1 MKRLTR
7 VLVCAALMASSL
19 IMPVG
24 AWDKYSF
31 VGDSVYFSG
40 QDAMLRDPAV
50 FPQADSSSSDSLSGF
65 DFISQWRISPD
76 TKSIGV
82 QATYHFDD
90 TIGGI
95 DVDEDL
101 PLMQPGTFLDFNNP
115 ATDPSLNRIYVEKTL
130 TIPDTAVSSFDNQL
144 QSIDNLLF
152 GPSGFSGPGSN
163 AKFYFQYDFASFFS
177 EFSAFSLS
185 GTLRGN
191 AYIYSSGSY
200 LDRSGI
206 SRIELLVNGSLTRT
220 FYPSDSDIFDFADY
234 IYSGSVPV
242 TQISFRFYP
251 DAFNYSRTF
260 SSDFTA
266 IFGLSVYVDDSL
278 RVDVLTGESVLD
290 GQVSDAQDQIN
301 DWDSIE
307 SEFGSD
313 ATEGFNGLDLDNFT
327 YPSDFLAAFSLV
339 SGIFTDLWNCMGD
352 FQIIYLLPLTLGICL
367 LLVGRVSRSSVPS
380 PPPLHTDLPVS
391 NSLGPPSRPALKGGK
406 R

>member
-31 VGDSVYFSG
+31 VGDDVYFSG
-40 QDAMLRDPAV
+40 QDAVLRPPPVLAESAASTSTV
-50 FPQADSSSSDSLSGF
+50 SGF
-65 DFISQWRISPD
+65 DFLSLLNPSFSSLAGMIEVYHESEVTAGITVPAWTEYRSVPSSGTSFSRILSSPD
-76 TKSIGV
+76 SS
-82 QATYHFDD
+82 Y
-90 TIGGI
+90 
-95 DVDEDL
+95 
-101 PLMQPGTFLDFNNP
+101 
-115 ATDPSLNRIYVEKTL
+115 PSVRWQT
-130 TIPDTAVSSFDNQL
+130 SSFDFEQ
-144 QSIDNLLF
+144 NLNN
-152 GPSGFSGPGSN
+152 GE
-163 AKFYFQYDFASFFS
+163 FQGILGIVTEPY
-177 EFSAFSLS
+177 SLS
-185 GTLRGN
+185 TPNLSFSFEVDLSNLGEFTAFELYGGFNFRGAIN
-191 AYIYSSGSY
+191 NNSNYLFNSSSVDLY
-200 LDRSGI
+200 
-206 SRIELLVNGSLTRT
+206 VNGALMRT
-220 FYPSDSDIFDFADY
+220 FYKNTSGTYNNNFYVDHY
-234 IYSGSVPV
+234 IYSGSSPV
-242 TQISFRFYP
+242 SSIVFTCHLDSRSFDVSSGNLNLVFIENASWPQLLSIS
-251 DAFNYSRTF
+251 T
-260 SSDFTA
+260 
-266 IFGLSVYVDDSL
+266 LSGNSI
-278 RVDVLTGESVLD
+278 LD
-290 GQVSDAQDQIN
+290 GNIDDAQDQIN

-307 SEFGSD
+307 SQFGDD

>member
-1 MKRLTR
+1 MRLTR

-31 VGDSVYFSG
+31 VGDDVYFSG
-40 QDAMLRDPAV
+40 QDSVIPALPV
-50 FPQADSSSSDSLSGF
+50 MEEELSSSSVSNIEFFNLLSPDFDSLAALIHVHHPEKPGGSVGSVVIPDIPAWDELRSAPAKGSSFQVNRVDSTYLILQCKTGAVDFEQNLNNGEFEGVAGIITEPYSGSIWNNSF
-65 DFISQWRISPD
+65 DFS
-76 TKSIGV
+76 
-82 QATYHFDD
+82 FD
-90 TIGGI
+90 I
-95 DVDEDL
+95 
-101 PLMQPGTFLDFNNP
+101 
-115 ATDPSLNRIYVEKTL
+115 
-130 TIPDTAVSSFDNQL
+130 SSF
-144 QSIDNLLF
+144 QS
-152 GPSGFSGPGSN
+152 
-163 AKFYFQYDFASFFS
+163 
-177 EFSAFSLS
+177 FSAFSLS
-185 GTLRGN
+185 GSFTARGELGSSSYSLPADYLQLFVN
-191 AYIYSSGSY
+191 DRLVHTFYGDSSG
-200 LDRSGI
+200 R
-206 SRIELLVNGSLTRT
+206 
-220 FYPSDSDIFDFADY
+220 FDFQDY
-234 IYSGSVPV
+234 IYSGSSSV
-242 TQISFRFYP
+242 ISIRFSLHIPERY
-251 DAFNYSRTF
+251 F
-260 SSDFTA
+260 SLTSAPYLNVQF
-266 IFGLSVYVDDSL
+266 ILSPSSGSFIRFDL
-278 RVDVLTGESVLD
+278 LNGESILD
-290 GQVSDAQDQIN
+290 GQVDDAQDQIN

>member
-31 VGDSVYFSG
+31 VGDDVYFSG
-40 QDAMLRDPAV
+40 QDAVLRDPAV
-50 FPQADSSSSDSLSGF
+50 LAEEESSSSWDFGTLASHMSTDTLGAALVEVFHEGQPGGGLIPDIPDWTEVRSYPTDGEAFTSLSYSGSGNRNWDIMNLDLPSSLNGGEVESILGVVFSPF
-65 DFISQWRISPD
+65 DLSTDPSRTF
-76 TKSIGV
+76 V
-82 QATYHFDD
+82 
-90 TIGGI
+90 I
-95 DVDEDL
+95 DVDISSLGDFSVFEL
-101 PLMQPGTFLDFNNP
+101 SGLLRGQAGITNGGGT
-115 ATDPSLNRIYVEKTL
+115 AWISTSGIESVGIYVNGALRRTVYATGSNLQSVVDFADSVFSVTGTVDSLQLYVKYRSFSSVSA
-130 TIPDTAVSSFDNQL
+130 DSVSSFRVRTG
-144 QSIDNLLF
+144 LF
-152 GPSGFSGPGSN
+152 GSS
-163 AKFYFQYDFASFFS
+163 
-177 EFSAFSLS
+177 SLS
-185 GTLRGN
+185 LTVL
-191 AYIYSSGSY
+191 
-200 LDRSGI
+200 
-206 SRIELLVNGSLTRT
+206 NG
-220 FYPSDSDIFDFADY
+220 DSA
-234 IYSGSVPV
+234 
-242 TQISFRFYP
+242 
-251 DAFNYSRTF
+251 
-260 SSDFTA
+260 
-266 IFGLSVYVDDSL
+266 
-278 RVDVLTGESVLD
+278 LD
-290 GQVSDAQDQIN
+290 GFTDNAQDSIN

-352 FQIIYLLPLTLGICL
+352 FQIIYLLPLTLGISL

>member
-1 MKRLTR
+1 MNRLSR
-7 VLVCAALMASSL
+7 VFLAGLVMAFSL

-40 QDAMLRDPAV
+40 QDAVLRDPAV
-50 FPQADSSSSDSLSGF
+50 SAEEESSSSVSADDFYSLFSASF
-65 DFISQWRISPD
+65 DTLAALILVHHPENDVGVTVIPAWDELRSSPANGISCS
-76 TKSIGV
+76 GV
-82 QATYHFDD
+82 QFGSGSQYYGYRAYTPSFNFEQNLNSGEFD
-90 TIGGI
+90 GFKGI
-95 DVDEDL
+95 ITEPYSGSSWNNYLRFDL
-101 PLMQPGTFLDFNNP
+101 DL
-115 ATDPSLNRIYVEKTL
+115 
-130 TIPDTAVSSFDNQL
+130 SSFGD
-144 QSIDNLLF
+144 
-152 GPSGFSGPGSN
+152 
-163 AKFYFQYDFASFFS
+163 
-177 EFSAFSLS
+177 FSAFSLS
-185 GTLRGN
+185 GRVTFRGEVINSSNRLNGDTLQLYVDGRLVHTFYSNNGSFDFSD
-191 AYIYSSGSY
+191 YIYSSSASINEIYFVGHVPEQSFSY
-200 LDRSGI
+200 SSGFLNVVWV
-206 SRIELLVNGSLTRT
+206 SNRD
-220 FYPSDSDIFDFADY
+220 FPPSFSVL
-234 IYSGSVPV
+234 SG
-242 TQISFRFYP
+242 
-251 DAFNYSRTF
+251 D
-260 SSDFTA
+260 
-266 IFGLSVYVDDSL
+266 
-278 RVDVLTGESVLD
+278 SVLD
-290 GQVSDAQDQIN
+290 GYVDDAQDSIN

>member
-1 MKRLTR
+1 MNRLSC
-7 VLVCAALMASSL
+7 VLLAGLVMASSL

-31 VGDSVYFSG
+31 VGDRVYFSG
-40 QDAMLRDPAV
+40 QDAVLRAPAV
-50 FPQADSSSSDSLSGF
+50 LPEADSSSSDSLSGF
-65 DFISQWRISPD
+65 DFISAWTVSPD
-76 TKSIGV
+76 TAAIGV
-82 QATYHFDD
+82 QATYHLED

-101 PLMQPGTFLDFNNP
+101 PLMQPSTFLDVGRP
-115 ATDPSLNRIYVEKTL
+115 KLTASLRRIYVERTI

-144 QSIDNLLF
+144 QSIDSLLF
-152 GPSGFSGPGSN
+152 GPSGFSGPGTS
-163 AKFYFQYDFASFFS
+163 ARYYFQFDFVPSFS

-185 GTLRGN
+185 GTLR
-191 AYIYSSGSY
+191 ASAHIYSSGSF
-200 LDRSGI
+200 LCHTGI

-266 IFGLSVYVDDSL
+266 IFGLGVNVDDSL
-278 RVDVLTGESVLD
+278 RIDVLTGESVLD

>member
-1 MKRLTR
+1 MRLPR

-31 VGDSVYFSG
+31 VGDAIYFD
-40 QDAMLRDPAV
+40 QQRADAV
-50 FPQADSSSSDSLSGF
+50 QADSATQSLDYDTILPNLSYDGGVAAVFATTLHTVVGDVDGVQWVPSSRVQMTHPTVSPSGSYHVFMDGRPYAWPSDS
-65 DFISQWRISPD
+65 
-76 TKSIGV
+76 
-82 QATYHFDD
+82 
-90 TIGGI
+90 
-95 DVDEDL
+95 
-101 PLMQPGTFLDFNNP
+101 
-115 ATDPSLNRIYVEKTL
+115 
-130 TIPDTAVSSFDNQL
+130 
-144 QSIDNLLF
+144 DNLSYDGFL
-152 GPSGFSGPGSN
+152 GPAFEFVDMDGVVGNQDSGYSSATFDIDISSLGS
-163 AKFYFQYDFASFFS
+163 
-177 EFSAFSLS
+177 FSAFELSGCLSVRAGLVSGSGGNSLS
-185 GTLRGN
+185 VPYQLSITVV
-191 AYIYSSGSY
+191 
-200 LDRSGI
+200 
-206 SRIELLVNGSLTRT
+206 VNGADVRT
-220 FYPSDSDIFDFADY
+220 FYPNSSDTVDF
-234 IYSGSVPV
+234 GNSVF
-242 TQISFRFYP
+242 S
-251 DAFNYSRTF
+251 F
-260 SSDFTA
+260 SSPVQSIGLKISWPWQSYKTPTSWA
-266 IFGLSVYVDDSL
+266 IQVTFIRPSVLFGLT
-278 RVDVLTGESVLD
+278 VLSGDSVLD
-290 GQVSDAQDQIN
+290 GYVDDAQDSIN

>member
-1 MKRLTR
+1 MRLTR

-40 QDAMLRDPAV
+40 QDTVFRAPAV
-50 FPQADSSSSDSLSGF
+50 LAEADSSSSDSLSGF
-65 DFISQWRISPD
+65 DFISQWKISPD

-82 QATYHFDD
+82 QATYHLDD

-115 ATDPSLNRIYVEKTL
+115 VTDPSLIRIYVEKTL

-144 QSIDNLLF
+144 QSIDTLLF
-152 GPSGFSGPGSN
+152 GPSGFSGPGTN
-163 AKFYFQYDFASFFS
+163 AKFYFQYDFASSFS

-352 FQIIYLLPLTLGICL
+352 FQIIYLFPLTLGICL

>member
-1 MKRLTR
+1 MKCLTR

-31 VGDSVYFSG
+31 VGDDVYFSG
-40 QDAMLRDPAV
+40 QDAVLRDPAV
-50 FPQADSSSSDSLSGF
+50 LPEEESSSSWDFGTLASHMSTSTLGAALVEVYHESANVAPGVTVPAWTETRSYPTDGEVFTPLSYAGSGNRNWDIMNLDLPSSLNGGEVQSILGVVFSPF
-65 DFISQWRISPD
+65 DLSTDPSRTF
-76 TKSIGV
+76 V
-82 QATYHFDD
+82 
-90 TIGGI
+90 I
-95 DVDEDL
+95 DVDISSLGDFSVFELSGLLRGQAGITNDG
-101 PLMQPGTFLDFNNP
+101 GT
-115 ATDPSLNRIYVEKTL
+115 AWISTSGIESVGIYVNGALRRTVYATGSNLLSVVDFADSVFSVTGTVDSLQLYVKYRSFSSVSA
-130 TIPDTAVSSFDNQL
+130 DSVSSFRVRVG
-144 QSIDNLLF
+144 LF
-152 GPSGFSGPGSN
+152 GSS
-163 AKFYFQYDFASFFS
+163 
-177 EFSAFSLS
+177 SLS
-185 GTLRGN
+185 LTVL
-191 AYIYSSGSY
+191 
-200 LDRSGI
+200 
-206 SRIELLVNGSLTRT
+206 NG
-220 FYPSDSDIFDFADY
+220 DSA
-234 IYSGSVPV
+234 
-242 TQISFRFYP
+242 
-251 DAFNYSRTF
+251 
-260 SSDFTA
+260 
-266 IFGLSVYVDDSL
+266 
-278 RVDVLTGESVLD
+278 LD
-290 GQVSDAQDQIN
+290 GFTDNAQDQIN

>member
-1 MKRLTR
+1 MNRLSR
-7 VLVCAALMASSL
+7 VSLAGLVMASSL

-40 QDAMLRDPAV
+40 HDTVLRAPAV
-50 FPQADSSSSDSLSGF
+50 FEQADSSGSDSLSGV
-65 DFISQWRISPD
+65 DFVSAWTVSLD
-76 TKSIGV
+76 TAAIGV
-82 QATYHFDD
+82 QATYHLDD

-101 PLMQPGTFLDFNNP
+101 PLMQPSTFLDVG
-115 ATDPSLNRIYVEKTL
+115 DPILNANRLFVERTI

-144 QSIDNLLF
+144 QSIDTLLF
-152 GPSGFSGPGSN
+152 GPSGFSGPGTS
-163 AKFYFQYDFASFFS
+163 ARYYFQYDFVPSFS

-185 GTLRGN
+185 GTLRSTS
-191 AYIYSSGSY
+191 YIWSSGSY
-200 LDRSGI
+200 LSELGI

-251 DAFNYSRTF
+251 VAFNYSRKF
-260 SSDFTA
+260 SSDFSA
-266 IFGLSVYVDDSL
+266 KFGLSVYVDDSL

-367 LLVGRVSRSSVPS
+367 LLVGRVSRSSVPN

>member
-40 QDAMLRDPAV
+40 QDAVLRAPAML
-50 FPQADSSSSDSLSGF
+50 ADTSSLNSASIGGADFLEALSYSGDVYAILNTTLDTIAGDVSGIDFVPGVGEDTLYNGGVNNSGNCHFLMRNGPYSWPKDTSTTTYDNFAGVGFQFVDMDGTVGNLETGYTTATFDLDISSLGDFQTFELSGVM
-65 DFISQWRISPD
+65 QVR
-76 TKSIGV
+76 
-82 QATYHFDD
+82 
-90 TIGGI
+90 GGL
-95 DVDEDL
+95 V
-101 PLMQPGTFLDFNNP
+101 N
-115 ATDPSLNRIYVEKTL
+115 
-130 TIPDTAVSSFDNQL
+130 
-144 QSIDNLLF
+144 
-152 GPSGFSGPGSN
+152 PSG
-163 AKFYFQYDFASFFS
+163 
-177 EFSAFSLS
+177 AFLAVPYALS
-185 GTLRGN
+185 VTV
-191 AYIYSSGSY
+191 A
-200 LDRSGI
+200 
-206 SRIELLVNGSLTRT
+206 VNGADIRT
-220 FYPSDSDIFDFADY
+220 FYPDSKNFIDFGSSIFNFSKNVESLSFKVSFPLRSYQKVDSFGVQVSFNKVTTATVTTL
-234 IYSGSVPV
+234 SGN
-242 TQISFRFYP
+242 
-251 DAFNYSRTF
+251 A
-260 SSDFTA
+260 A
-266 IFGLSVYVDDSL
+266 
-278 RVDVLTGESVLD
+278 LD
-290 GQVSDAQDQIN
+290 GNIDDAQDQIN

-339 SGIFTDLWNCMGD
+339 SGIFTDLWNCMGE

>member
-31 VGDSVYFSG
+31 VGDAVYFDQPRADAQLYSVLRG
-40 QDAMLRDPAV
+40 QDWANTLSVSEGTAGASMEAV
-50 FPQADSSSSDSLSGF
+50 Y
-65 DFISQWRISPD
+65 D
-76 TKSIGV
+76 TKYGSFTMMSPGKVITPSRDV
-82 QATYHFDD
+82 STTD
-90 TIGGI
+90 TRLWHSWRFT
-95 DVDEDL
+95 VPVNPL
-101 PLMQPGTFLDFNNP
+101 P
-115 ATDPSLNRIYVEKTL
+115 
-130 TIPDTAVSSFDNQL
+130 
-144 QSIDNLLF
+144 SIDTELGSIVQLIF
-152 GPSGFSGPGSN
+152 GPSGFSGPGSS
-163 AKFYFQYDFASFFS
+163 ALRYCDFDMDLSSLGSFN
-177 EFSAFSLS
+177 AFSLD
-185 GTLRGN
+185 GLLLLG
-191 AYIYSSGSY
+191 AYIYSYDSSSFIQQSY
-200 LDRSGI
+200 GGTLGV
-206 SRIELLVNGSLTRT
+206 LVNGRLVHT
-220 FYPSDSDIFDFADY
+220 FYPDDDGYINFADF
-234 IYSGSVPV
+234 IYSSAEPV
-242 TQISFRFYP
+242 TSISYRFTVP
-251 DAFNYSRTF
+251 AFNRSLNSAIEYGYGTDFYYDDTLIF
-260 SSDFTA
+260 SV
-266 IFGLSVYVDDSL
+266 LSGD
-278 RVDVLTGESVLD
+278 SVLD
-290 GQVSDAQDQIN
+290 GYVDNAQDSIN

>member
-7 VLVCAALMASSL
+7 VLVCAALMASSF

-40 QDAMLRDPAV
+40 QDAVLRDPAEL
-50 FPQADSSSSDSLSGF
+50 AEEESSSSWDSEIFTDHLST
-65 DFISQWRISPD
+65 SQTAGGLFNATD
-76 TKSIGV
+76 T
-82 QATYHFDD
+82 DD
-90 TIGGI
+90 TFQLPDVPEMFPQSGVPLSSDVPYAYQIRGQYFTVSASDSALSDFEFNQILGIAFSGGLDHVLDNNNRPIGYTY
-95 DVDEDL
+95 VDL
-101 PLMQPGTFLDFNNP
+101 SLD
-115 ATDPSLNRIYVEKTL
+115 I
-130 TIPDTAVSSFDNQL
+130 SSFGD
-144 QSIDNLLF
+144 
-152 GPSGFSGPGSN
+152 
-163 AKFYFQYDFASFFS
+163 
-177 EFSAFSLS
+177 FSAFELFGRTPVYGLLQGMNQVNTQRFNALWVQVFVNGQQLGIIYGDGTGYCDFAGSVFSVSSNVQSLVLRIAFPVSSRTYQDGQYVPIILFGNSSDNFKFTVLS
-185 GTLRGN
+185 GES
-191 AYIYSSGSY
+191 I
-200 LDRSGI
+200 LDG
-206 SRIELLVNGSLTRT
+206 
-220 FYPSDSDIFDFADY
+220 
-234 IYSGSVPV
+234 
-242 TQISFRFYP
+242 
-251 DAFNYSRTF
+251 
-260 SSDFTA
+260 
-266 IFGLSVYVDDSL
+266 YVDN
-278 RVDVLTGESVLD
+278 
-290 GQVSDAQDQIN
+290 AQDQIN

>member
-1 MKRLTR
+1 MNRLSR
-7 VLVCAALMASSL
+7 VLLAGLVMASSL

-40 QDAMLRDPAV
+40 HDAVLRPSAV
-50 FPQADSSSSDSLSGF
+50 FAQADSSGSDSLSGF
-65 DFISQWRISPD
+65 DFISQWIISPD
-76 TKSIGV
+76 TKSVGV
-82 QATYHFDD
+82 QATYHLED

-101 PLMQPGTFLDFNNP
+101 PLMQPETFLDFNTP
-115 ATDPSLNRIYVEKTL
+115 VTDSSLNRIYVEKTL

-144 QSIDNLLF
+144 ESIDTLLF

-163 AKFYFQYDFASFFS
+163 AKFYFQYDFAPSFS

-200 LDRSGI
+200 LVRPGI

-278 RVDVLTGESVLD
+278 RVDVLVGESVLD

-307 SEFGSD
+307 SQFGSD
-313 ATEGFNGLDLDNFT
+313 ATDGFNDLDLDNFT
-327 YPSDFLAAFSLV
+327 YPSDFLVAFSLV

-367 LLVGRVSRSSVPS
+367 LLVGRVSRSSVPE
-380 PPPLHTDLPVS
+380 PPPLRTDLPVS
-391 NSLGPPSRPALKGGK
+391 NSLDPPSRPALKGGK

>member
-1 MKRLTR
+1 MNRLSR
-7 VLVCAALMASSL
+7 VLLAGLVMASSL

-40 QDAMLRDPAV
+40 HDAVLRDPAV
-50 FPQADSSSSDSLSGF
+50 FPQADSSGSDSLSGF
-65 DFISQWRISPD
+65 DFISAWTVSPD
-76 TKSIGV
+76 TAAIGV
-82 QATYHFDD
+82 QATYHLED

-101 PLMQPGTFLDFNNP
+101 PLMQPSTFLDVGKPNLTAYN
-115 ATDPSLNRIYVEKTL
+115 NRIFVERTI

-144 QSIDNLLF
+144 KSIDTLLF
-152 GPSGFSGPGSN
+152 GPSGFSGPGTS
-163 AKFYFQYDFASFFS
+163 ARYYFQFDFVPSFS

-185 GTLRGN
+185 GTLKGST
-191 AYIYSSGSY
+191 YIYSSGSF
-200 LDRSGI
+200 LCRPGI

-242 TQISFRFYP
+242 TNISFRFYP

-266 IFGLSVYVDDSL
+266 IFGLSVNVDDSL

-391 NSLGPPSRPALKGGK
+391 NALGPPSRPALKGGK